1 MKVIDLFCGVGGLSL
16 GFEKAGFDVV
26 AGVDFWEDAINT
38 FNHNHRNNN
47 GIVEDI
53 KKFNTKHLPQI
64 LAKIKLLVLLV
75 GHLVKVLAVPGF
87 LTVVKKWA
95 KSMRKEIIYILIF
108 LILLKSLPNFFD

>member
-1 MKVIDLFCGVGGLSL
+1 MLGAFVKVIDLFCGVGGLSL

-47 GIVEDI
+47 GVVEDI

-64 LAKIKLLVLLV
+64 R
-75 GHLVKVLAVPGF
+75 
-87 LTVVKKWA
+87 KK
-95 KSMRKEIIYILIF
+95 
-108 LILLKSLPNFFD
+108 